1 MTQTRKKGA
10 KKPQNKRQLFN
21 STKGFFVVK
30 KEEKEFE
37 FEGHFLHAKKWI
49 LIITI
54 QYSFLIY
61 QLGLWN
67 LTKTWKAEWSNA
79 KMISFQK
86 RSASQ
91 NWHQNFSQMYNFKSK
106 IPRTS
111 NFVGCF
117 EVKNLNKRKMLNKYL
132 QSFWNIHKQT

>member
-54 QYSFLIY
+54 QYILSWFTNQAYEIRDLPKVDFKNQAEHI
-61 QLGLWN
+61 N
-67 LTKTWKAEWSNA
+67 RSTKT
-79 KMISFQK
+79 
-86 RSASQ
+86 SAQ
-91 NWHQNFSQMYNFKSK
+91 A
-106 IPRTS
+106 
-111 NFVGCF
+111 
-117 EVKNLNKRKMLNKYL
+117 
-132 QSFWNIHKQT
+132 

>member
-1 MTQTRKKGA
+1 MFKFFDKMVIERKFLKIVNLYLLFILNKGVMNDTDTQKGG

-54 QYSFLIY
+54 QYILSWFT
-61 QLGLWN
+61 N
-67 LTKTWKAEWSNA
+67 
-79 KMISFQK
+79 
-86 RSASQ
+86 
-91 NWHQNFSQMYNFKSK
+91 
-106 IPRTS
+106 
-111 NFVGCF
+111 
-117 EVKNLNKRKMLNKYL
+117 
-132 QSFWNIHKQT
+132 

>member
-1 MTQTRKKGA
+1 MNDTDTQKGGKKTS
-10 KKPQNKRQLFN
+10 KNKRQLFN

-54 QYSFLIY
+54 QYSFLVY

-86 RSASQ
+86 RSASE
-91 NWHQNFSQMYNFKSK
+91 NFSQMYNFKSK
-106 IPRTS
+106 IPSTS